1 MYSIIDPTRNFC
13 GIYRSPG
20 KPPGASRKSEGG
32 TLPDLE
38 AKGGIARA
46 AAHSEP
52 KTPAEV
58 ERLRALQAAAYH
70 VRGILLLRGYLLTG
84 DRPSV
89 RAGGRAVH
97 VGEAEGV
104 GAAAPVRR
112 RHAVAWV
119 CRPVRSVY

>member
-1 MYSIIDPTRNFC
+1 MLLSLFSSVTLLV
-13 GIYRSPG
+13 
-20 KPPGASRKSEGG
+20 GG
-32 TLPDLE
+32 V
-38 AKGGIARA
+38 

-70 VRGILLLRGYLLTG
+70 VRGILLLRGYLLTC
-84 DRPSV
+84 DRLSV
-89 RAGGRAVH
+89 RTRGRAVY
-97 VGEAEGV
+97 VGEAEGM

-112 RHAVAWV
+112 RHAVAGV